1 MKITE
6 VPENSL
12 IISSLLE
19 KYKVKPCAPDSR
31 FDKIKIAHNLDLIKL
46 KKDIDLSIKK
56 HGRHPWLSADETNLR
71 YTGFSINFNPDH
83 QDQINPNASSLG
95 TPKNNRDQFYYNS
108 INRHTKLKNS
118 YFDSY
123 GFTRRTP
130 AASEGYLSS
139 ILDTCKRTIIRSRMM
154 ILDGQLFDDNTIAQ
168 YRAAQPGDSKF
179 GWHRDEPVFVNLRI
193 NIPIT
198 GNDAF
203 VFEMLGEQPYFLE
216 PGFIYSWDTNKPHRV
231 WCRQKTTVE
240 RYSLII
246 GVSPWF
252 DYFPETEEWLPNQ
265 YCGKKDPMEMLKE
278 GLIFDWLKES

>member
-19 KYKVKPCAPDSR
+19 KYKVKPSAPDPR

-130 AASEGYLSS
+130 AASASLPSW
-139 ILDTCKRTIIRSRMM
+139 RS
-154 ILDGQLFDDNTIAQ
+154 
-168 YRAAQPGDSKF
+168 
-179 GWHRDEPVFVNLRI
+179 
-193 NIPIT
+193 
-198 GNDAF
+198 
-203 VFEMLGEQPYFLE
+203 LE
-216 PGFIYSWDTNKPHRV
+216 ASA
-231 WCRQKTTVE
+231 TT
-240 RYSLII
+240 
-246 GVSPWF
+246 
-252 DYFPETEEWLPNQ
+252 
-265 YCGKKDPMEMLKE
+265 
-278 GLIFDWLKES
+278 